1 MSSSRIYHLVSLL
14 AWEQAREIGLYE
26 PDSLRREGFIH
37 LSTAAQVGRV
47 ANSFY
52 RGQSGLVLLAV
63 DPSRLTATLKWEAPA
78 HPAPT
83 DAPPTDEQFPHL
95 YGPLNVDA
103 VVQVLS
109 FPPNVDG
116 SFTVPDAVV

>member
-1 MSSSRIYHLVSLL
+1 MIYHITSLL
-14 AWEQAREIGLYE
+14 NWEQARAIGLYE

-37 LSTAAQVGRV
+37 FSTAAQVERV

-52 RGQSGLVLLAV
+52 RGQPGLVLLV
-63 DPSRLTATLKWEAPA
+63 IDTTRLRSPLKWEDPA

-83 DAPPTDEQFPHL
+83 DEPPTGEQFPHL

-103 VVQVLS
+103 VVRVLD
-109 FPPNVDG
+109 FPADADG
-116 SFTVPDAVV
+116 GFHLPDGVT

>member
-1 MSSSRIYHLVSLL
+1 MIYHLVSLL
-14 AWEQAREIGLYE
+14 DWERARAIGLYE
-26 PDSLRREGFIH
+26 PESLRREGFIH

-52 RGQSGLVLLAV
+52 RGQGGLVVLQV
-63 DPSRLTATLKWEAPA
+63 DPERLTSTLRWEAPA
-78 HPAPT
+78 HPGPT

-103 VVQVLS
+103 VSRVVD
-109 FPPNVDG
+109 FPPNPDG
-116 SFTVPDAVV
+116 SFAVPDGVV